1 MCRLWEDDEEGDG
14 DVVDIYERMTDRA
27 RKVIDL
33 SLREALQ
40 LGHNYIGTEHILL
53 GLVREGK
60 GVGAQALEEMGADL
74 NRVRQTVI
82 KLLAGYTA
90 GNRLEHRIEV
100 LEARLKELEAT
111 R

>member
-1 MCRLWEDDEEGDG
+1 LWEDDEEGNG

-74 NRVRQTVI
+74 NRTRQTVI
-82 KLLAGYTA
+82 KLLSGYA
-90 GNRLEHRIEV
+90 RKDPLERRIEI
-100 LEARLKELEAT
+100 LEARLQELEKEE
-111 R
+111 